1 MRCRW
6 GGPGDDIVGARLD
19 CGIEHR
25 VLVGD
30 LAIEDDQADPVEQE
44 RHGAG
49 FRERPAGLGEIGA
62 TMVTANVGEFRRVRG
77 LAVENWLV

>member
-19 CGIEHR
+19 RGLEHR

-30 LAIEDDQADPVEQE
+30 LAIDDDQADPVEQE

-49 FRERPAGLGEIGA
+49 FR
-62 TMVTANVGEFRRVRG
+62 
-77 LAVENWLV
+77 